1 MNPIYIGLTGAVAR
15 DRQLD
20 AVAHNLANVST
31 NGFKRE
37 RIAFESLLMGQDAE
51 GVGNTTAASDMSD
64 GPLVATGR
72 ALDLALQGD
81 GMVAVRGSGGER
93 YVRGGSLVV
102 NGKGELALATGEVVV
117 AETGRTLQVGV
128 GNDAHLGFT
137 PKGEVLVDGAP
148 VGQIRLRSFARPDL
162 LVREGGSLFRA
173 PPAAGARP
181 ATPEVHGG
189 TVERS
194 NSDPTRGLVEMIR
207 LQRAY
212 DAQVELMKQRDELTR
227 TTVDQV
233 GEVAR

>member
-31 NGFKRE
+31 HGFKRE
-37 RIAFESLLMGQDAE
+37 RVAFESLLMGRDAE
-51 GVGNTTAASDMSD
+51 GVGNTTAAPDMSD

-72 ALDLALQGD
+72 ALDLALQGE
-81 GMVAVRGSGGER
+81 GMVAVRGDSGER

-102 NGKGELALATGEVVV
+102 NEKGELALSTGEVVV
-117 AETGRTLQVGV
+117 AETGSTLLVGV

-137 PKGEVLVDGAP
+137 PKGEVLVDGAS
-148 VGQIRLRSFARPDL
+148 VGQLRLRAFARPDL
-162 LVREGGSLFRA
+162 LLREGGGLFRA
-173 PPAAGARP
+173 GPEAGPRP
-181 ATPEVHGG
+181 ATPEVHGAA
-189 TVERS
+189 VEHS

-207 LQRAY
+207 IQRAY

>member
-37 RIAFESLLMGQDAE
+37 RVAFEALLMGQDAE
-51 GVGNTTAASDMSD
+51 GVGNTTAAPDMSD

-72 ALDLALQGD
+72 PLDLALQGD

-128 GNDAHLGFT
+128 GNDGRIGFT

-181 ATPEVHGG
+181 ATVEVHGG
-189 TVERS
+189 MVERS

-227 TTVDQV
+227 TTVEQV

>member
-1 MNPIYIGLTGAVAR
+1 
-15 DRQLD
+15 
-20 AVAHNLANVST
+20 
-31 NGFKRE
+31 
-37 RIAFESLLMGQDAE
+37 
-51 GVGNTTAASDMSD
+51 
-64 GPLVATGR
+64 
-72 ALDLALQGD
+72 
-81 GMVAVRGSGGER
+81 MVAVRGSGGER

-102 NGKGELALATGEVVV
+102 NDKGELALASGEVVV
-117 AETGRTLQVGV
+117 AETGRTLQVGA

-148 VGQIRLRSFARPDL
+148 VGQIRLRGFARPDL

-173 PPAAGARP
+173 GPEAGSRP

-189 TVERS
+189 AVERS

-212 DAQVELMKQRDELTR
+212 DAQVSLMKQRDELTR

>member
-1 MNPIYIGLTGAVAR
+1 MNPIYIALTGAVAR

-37 RIAFESLLMGQDAE
+37 RVAFESLLMGQDVE
-51 GVGNTTAASDMSD
+51 GVGETTVAPDMSD

-72 ALDLALQGD
+72 TLDLALQGE
-81 GMVAVRGSGGER
+81 GMVAVRGKGGER

-102 NGKGELALATGEVVV
+102 NDKGELALSTGEVVV

-128 GNDAHLGFT
+128 GNDGHLGFT
-137 PKGEVLVDGAP
+137 RKGEVLVDGAP
-148 VGQIRLRSFARPDL
+148 VGRIRLRSFTRPDL
-162 LVREGGSLFRA
+162 LVREGSGLFRA
-173 PPAAGARP
+173 GPQAGPRP

-189 TVERS
+189 VVEHS

-212 DAQVELMKQRDELTR
+212 DSQVELMKQRDELTR